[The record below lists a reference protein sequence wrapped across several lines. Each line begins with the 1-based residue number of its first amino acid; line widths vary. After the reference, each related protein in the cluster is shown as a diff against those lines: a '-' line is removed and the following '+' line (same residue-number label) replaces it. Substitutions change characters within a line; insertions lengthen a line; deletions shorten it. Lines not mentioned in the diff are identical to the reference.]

1 MRKLADKPLIEEALE
16 GSEGPGPHQAHDVVA
31 ARPGI

>member
-1 MRKLADKPLIEEALE
+1 MRKLAEPEAVKKALE
-16 GSEGPGPHQAHDVVA
+16 ILLGRARIKTHDVVA